1 MLELIYNGEVHYR
14 RERNH
19 PDINMWLNQMDVGQ
33 ANAYFLRGSCN
44 SHTIERND
52 FGKERQPCGG
62 HNNES
67 RAICHIDS
75 DTCPAREKI
84 VYCNLNGECKNKR
97 AGVS

>member
-14 RERNH
+14 SERNH
-19 PDINMWLNQMDVGQ
+19 HD
-33 ANAYFLRGSCN
+33 S
-44 SHTIERND
+44 
-52 FGKERQPCGG
+52 GKERQPCGG